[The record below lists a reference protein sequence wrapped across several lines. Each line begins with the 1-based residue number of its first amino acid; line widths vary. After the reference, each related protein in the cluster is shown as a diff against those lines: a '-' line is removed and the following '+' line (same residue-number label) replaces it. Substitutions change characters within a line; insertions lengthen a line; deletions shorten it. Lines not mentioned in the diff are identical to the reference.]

1 MFGEGLFHGKLHPMP
16 VLTLQNFL
24 RGSSRQFLEMFPVT
38 SQLSKVLIG
47 GFGLCVIR
55 QRCAANTKSEGN
67 VGFENNDSFGE
78 LSCLSTLNYLWS
90 SPKLAYIPPKMK
102 EGVARPELAVTA
114 RTAVTCKCHERM
126 GLARTKHAYSPAAS
140 DL

>member
-1 MFGEGLFHGKLHPMP
+1 MP

-38 SQLSKVLIG
+38 SQLSKTLIG

-78 LSCLSTLNYLWS
+78 LSCLSTLNS
-90 SPKLAYIPPKMK
+90 MELAQASLRRPSKNERRPP
-102 EGVARPELAVTA
+102 RPELAGHSSNSRNVQMPRA
-114 RTAVTCKCHERM
+114 HVTCKDQ
-126 GLARTKHAYSPAAS
+126 ARIFSS
-140 DL
+140 SE